1 MKKYLMTLAAVLCC
15 AMTTT
20 MFVACGDDEEKS
32 YDGYVYS
39 VELDVLNSIGYSAE
53 AATLQT
59 AFYQAI
65 GYDGNVYKTYNSSQD
80 DAMKNA
86 CEAVKTQYAN
96 SIKSTFLRFYLV
108 RDVIDVQGN
117 RDKKTIAVYD
127 FGTVT
132 KTPHVKYSYATD
144 YDEALSKWR
153 TQKDSLDANVYKAS
167 GRTLLALSN
176 AFNKRFSQIN
186 TPWPATEENDRA
198 VKYICDS
205 IFNAHA
211 NDTLT
216 VDITFAAYKRGF
228 PDGENAEIWKKT
240 KQPNM

>member
-144 YDEALSKWR
+144 YDEADVTGINQLTADTPSSLSADPYYY
-153 TQKDSLDANVYKAS
+153 TLDGMRHTSPVP
-167 GRTLLALSN
+167 G
-176 AFNKRFSQIN
+176 IN
-186 TPWPATEENDRA
+186 IHRGKKIL
-198 VKYICDS
+198 VK
-205 IFNAHA
+205 
-211 NDTLT
+211 
-216 VDITFAAYKRGF
+216 
-228 PDGENAEIWKKT
+228 
-240 KQPNM
+240 